1 MAGLAASRF
10 SSLRDGGGGGADDP
24 ALSGPAPGV
33 FELASW
39 AFFAS
44 HVPIT
49 LLVDA
54 QAVLPRALYEW
65 GPRRALE
72 LYVGWS
78 RDPLMRL
85 PAAAWFRAIIC
96 AELALQLPFFVVAL
110 FALRGA
116 FDARAAPPSRG
127 LSSPAWLLTAAIAYG
142 AHVATTMVPILA
154 TFALHSER
162 GPNAITAGHRAAL
175 VAIYSPYLVM
185 PLAVLWRAAA
195 VSTAGG
201 GQLFRTGTARPKAA
215 RGRDAL
221 HGE

>member
-10 SSLRDGGGGGADDP
+10 SSLRDGGAEDP
-24 ALSGPAPGV
+24 ALSGAAPGA

-127 LSSPAWLLTAAIAYG
+127 LSSLAWRADAATQTNGADAANADSARKYVFIEMFAS
-142 AHVATTMVPILA
+142 AHVP
-154 TFALHSER
+154 
-162 GPNAITAGHRAAL
+162 
-175 VAIYSPYLVM
+175 
-185 PLAVLWRAAA
+185 
-195 VSTAGG
+195 VS
-201 GQLFRTGTARPKAA
+201 LFRDCRRKAQ
-215 RGRDAL
+215 RGRRSL
-221 HGE
+221 IYP